1 MNKTH
6 KIDRSRLEREKALFL
21 YTGALERGDFATIE
35 TVLAQAARDPV
46 LEQMIIDIHETFE
59 EEHAALSPDEAMII
73 VRKLID
79 QCLPSALES
88 ELEAPSRPLTVGD
101 VCARLQQDAAVKGDD
116 KPEVSSLT
124 RELRDSEVVLPEKLT
139 ARGIRQFFERL
150 GISASERVREIFR
163 DAALYLTQSL
173 EQTVAHYGAARRQ
186 QRRRS
191 STTKSPRDNQ
201 EK

>member
-1 MNKTH
+1 MNKMH
-6 KIDRSRLEREKALFL
+6 KIDPARLEREKALFL

-35 TVLAQAARDPV
+35 AVLAQASRDPV
-46 LEQMIIDIHETFE
+46 LEQMIIDIHETLE
-59 EEHAALSPDEAMII
+59 EEHAALSPEEAVMV

-88 ELEAPSRPLTVGD
+88 ELGAPSRPLTVGD

-116 KPEVSSLT
+116 KPEVKSLT
-124 RELRDSEVVLPEKLT
+124 HELRDSEVALPEKLT

-150 GISASERVREIFR
+150 GISASERARELFR
-163 DAALYLTQSL
+163 DAALYLTQSR
-173 EQTVAHYGAARRQ
+173 EQTAAHYGAARRQ

-191 STTKSPRDNQ
+191 STTEPPRDKQ